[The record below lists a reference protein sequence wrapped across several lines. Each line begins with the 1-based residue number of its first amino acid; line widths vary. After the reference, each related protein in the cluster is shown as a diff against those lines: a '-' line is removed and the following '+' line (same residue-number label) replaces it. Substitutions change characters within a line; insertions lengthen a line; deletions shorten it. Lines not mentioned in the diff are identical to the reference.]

1 MEFAACQ
8 FMYMDIERWENLGY
22 SEELMADV
30 IAFWQLHGEI
40 EVNQQDAKNRKEK
53 SMSKKRR

>member
-8 FMYMDIERWENLGY
+8 FMHMDIDRWENLGY

>member
-1 MEFAACQ
+1 MH
-8 FMYMDIERWENLGY
+8 MDIERWENLGY

-30 IAFWQLHGEI
+30 IAFWQLYGEI